1 MTRSVG
7 RYIAPEMAVL
17 WLLELIMAFI
27 VVYAMM
33 LSPPA
38 ADLLGAS
45 WRAINPR
52 LADHAALLASILAG
66 TAIVIGLYRPDI
78 CLDPRRVALNA
89 AVVAVLAFP
98 LALVVGGA
106 FNGGLTATYALW
118 LVKVLALW
126 IAAVLVTRWAL
137 RLVLRHAPFSRRVLV
152 VGAGAAADRLVGA
165 LRTRRGAM
173 FELAGEIAPDAT
185 PPSLEALRAGRVW
198 ALLATGASDQVP
210 PPWLLDYKLRGM
222 SVFNELGFCERHLGR
237 INLDRLDAA
246 WLLGADGFNSG
257 RAAAAAKRLID
268 VAISLLLLG
277 LTFPLMLAT
286 AFLVRFD
293 SPGPMLYRQERVGLR
308 GRTFTVLKF
317 RSMRH
322 GAELPGAPQWAAR
335 RDTRVTRVGAF
346 IRSTRIDELPQLLNV
361 LRGDMSLVGPRPERP
376 HFVEL
381 LGEIIPFYNDRAYVK
396 PGITGWAQV
405 NYPYGASVEDA
416 REKLAFD
423 LYYVKNRSLFLD
435 LLVLLATVRVI
446 LFREGAR

>member
-1 MTRSVG
+1 MTRTVG
-7 RYIAPEMAVL
+7 RYVAPEMAALWVAELVL
-17 WLLELIMAFI
+17 AFV

-33 LSPPA
+33 LTPPA
-38 ADLLGAS
+38 TDLLGAS
-45 WRAINPR
+45 WRAIDLR
-52 LADHAALLASILAG
+52 LANHAALLACMLTG
-66 TAIVIGLYRPDI
+66 TAVAIGLYRPDI

-98 LALVVGGA
+98 VALAVGGA
-106 FNGGLTATYALW
+106 FNGGLTSTYAVW
-118 LVKVLALW
+118 LVKVLGLW
-126 IAAVLVTRWAL
+126 VATVLVTRWVL
-137 RLVLRHAPFSRRVLV
+137 RLVLRRALFSRRVLV
-152 VGAGAAADRLVGA
+152 VGAGAGADRLIVA

-173 FELAGEIAPDAT
+173 FELVGELAPDAT
-185 PPSLEALRAGRVW
+185 PPTLESLRAGHVW
-198 ALLATGASDQVP
+198 ALLAAGTSDQAP
-210 PPWLLDYKLRGM
+210 PSWLLDYKLRGM
-222 SVFNELGFCERHLGR
+222 PVFNELGFCERHLGR
-237 INLDRLDAA
+237 ISLDRLDGA

-257 RAAAAAKRLID
+257 RAAAAAKRLVD
-268 VAISLLLLG
+268 LAISLFLLV

-308 GRTFTVLKF
+308 GRTFTLLKF

-322 GAELPGAPQWAAR
+322 DAETPGAPQWAAR
-335 RDTRVTRVGAF
+335 RDVRITRVGAF

-376 HFVEL
+376 HFVGQL
-381 LGEIIPFYNDRAYVK
+381 TDIIPFYNDRTYVK

-416 REKLAFD
+416 REKLAYD
-423 LYYVKNRSLFLD
+423 LYYVKNRGLFLD